1 MLEAIRER
9 TQGWVAKLILIG
21 ITIPFALFGI
31 DSYFTN
37 AGSNAE
43 IASVD
48 GEAISVQEYSN
59 AMQSLRNRIQAEDQK
74 ADLSSLD
81 TIEVKRSVLDKLINE
96 KLLAL
101 EAQKSKFMV
110 GDNQLTSYITNL
122 DEFKQ
127 DGKFSQEMYDQ
138 ILSQNKLT
146 SSRFESMMRHDLT
159 VQQAKN
165 GIATLS
171 YIPKDLANSLL
182 ALENQSREVSVV
194 DINTKD
200 FLSQVTIKPE
210 DVKAYFE
217 KNKDKFRSPER
228 VKVAFVLLAANM
240 LIKDM
245 AVSPDEIKQ
254 YYQENIQQ
262 FQGDEQ
268 RRASHILIS
277 FGVSAT
283 PQSKEEA
290 KKKAESV
297 LAEVNKDPSKF
308 AELAKKYSQ
317 DPGSGANGGDLGL
330 FGRGAMV
337 KPFEDAVF
345 SMKPGEIS
353 KLVESE
359 FGYHIIKLTEIS
371 GAAESFD
378 SVKPKIL
385 AELLYQKALAKY
397 ASEAESF
404 NNMVYEQSTSL
415 EPAAKA
421 FNSGVQKTDWM
432 SREEA
437 AKFFKSEKMMQA
449 IFSDEVIK
457 DKRNTEAIETAPN
470 SLISARVIDYQVAA
484 PRKFEEVS
492 AAIEEA
498 LRLEAATKLAV
509 QKGNAELQSLK
520 AGKSV
525 ALDWTTPVKVTRKNA
540 QGLTDITMS
549 QVFKM
554 DTKSL
559 PAYLGVENKLKG
571 FHLIKVSA
579 VDNGIEALEPS
590 DKELAQ
596 AELKKAVEAEYV
608 AAYIKSLRIKNH
620 VTTKEEL
627 LTSSNVK

>member
-1 MLEAIRER
+1 MLEVIRER

-37 AGSNAE
+37 AGSNAV
-43 IASVD
+43 IAKVG
-48 GEAISVQEYSN
+48 GEEISVQEYSN
-59 AMQSLRNRIQAEDQK
+59 AMQNLRNRIQAENEK
-74 ADLSSLD
+74 PDLTSLD
-81 TIEVKRSVLDKLINE
+81 TIEVKRSVLDNVINE
-96 KLLAL
+96 KLLTL
-101 EAQKSKFMV
+101 EAKDSKFMV
-110 GDNQLTSYITNL
+110 GDDQLTAYITNL

-146 SSRFESMMRHDLT
+146 SSRFEAMMRKDLT
-159 VQQAKN
+159 IQQAKN
-165 GIATLS
+165 GVAALT
-171 YIPKDLANSLL
+171 YMPKQKAESVL
-182 ALENQSREVSVV
+182 ALEYQAREVSVA
-194 DINTKD
+194 DIKSKD
-200 FLSQVTIKPE
+200 FLSQVTVKPE
-210 DVKAYFE
+210 EVKAYYE

-228 VKVAFVLLAANM
+228 VKVEFVLLAANM

-245 AVSPDEIKQ
+245 TVSPDEVKQ
-254 YYQENIQQ
+254 YYQENAQQ

-283 PQSKEEA
+283 PQAKEEA

-297 LAEVNKDPSKF
+297 LAEVNKDPAKF

-317 DPGSGANGGDLGL
+317 DPGSGANGGDLGA

-345 SMKPGEIS
+345 AMKPGEIS

-359 FGYHIIKLTEIS
+359 FGYHIIKLTEITGS
-371 GAAESFD
+371 AESFD

-397 ASEAESF
+397 ASEAENF

-415 EPAAKA
+415 APAAKA
-421 FNSGVQKTDWM
+421 FNSAVQKTEWM
-432 SREEA
+432 SREET

-449 IFSDEVIK
+449 IFSDEVLK
-457 DKRNTEAIETAPN
+457 EKRNSEAIETAPN
-470 SLISARVIDYQVAA
+470 SLISARVIDYQAA
-484 PRKFEEVS
+484 TPRKFEEVS
-492 AAIEEA
+492 SGIEEA

-509 QKGNAELQSLK
+509 QKGNADLQSLK
-520 AGKSV
+520 AGK
-525 ALDWTTPVKVTRKNA
+525 AIELEWTTPAKVTRKDA
-540 QGLTDITMS
+540 QGLTDITMNH
-549 QVFKM
+549 VFNM
-554 DTKSL
+554 DTKTL
-559 PAYLGVENKLKG
+559 PAYLGVEDKLKG

-579 VDNGIEALEPS
+579 VEDSFAKAQQS
-590 DKELAQ
+590 DKEVAQ
-596 AELKKAVEAEYV
+596 AELQKALQAEYL
-608 AAYIKSLRIKNH
+608 AAYIKSLRIKNS
-620 VTTKEEL
+620 VTIKEEL
-627 LTSSNVK
+627 LNASNAK

>member
-9 TQGWVAKLILIG
+9 TKGWVAKLILIG

-59 AMQSLRNRIQAEDQK
+59 AMQTLRNRIQAEDQK

-165 GIATLS
+165 GIAALS
-171 YIPKDLANSLL
+171 YIPKNLQNSLL
-182 ALENQSREVSVV
+182 SLENQSREVSVT
-194 DINTKD
+194 DINAKD

-245 AVSPDEIKQ
+245 TVSPDEIKQ

-337 KPFEDAVF
+337 KPFEEAVF
-345 SMKPGEIS
+345 SMKPGEVS

-449 IFSDEVIK
+449 VFSDDVIK

-470 SLISARVIDYQVAA
+470 SLISARVIDYQAAA

-492 AAIEEA
+492 AGIEEA

-509 QKGNAELQSLK
+509 QKGNAELQNLK
-520 AGKSV
+520 AGKQV
-525 ALDWTTPVKVTRKNA
+525 VLDWTTPVKVNRKNA
-540 QGLTDITMS
+540 QGLTEITMS
-549 QVFKM
+549 QVFKI
-554 DTKSL
+554 DTKTL

-579 VDNGIEALEPS
+579 VDNGIEALEQS

-608 AAYIKSLRIKNH
+608 AAYIKSLRIKNN